1 MSVVNNILVGPVNL
15 IEAYNYVGVT
25 PTNGEYSIGAIV
37 RCPQI
42 NPESIRKPIKGN
54 TAFFGDCLATL
65 PDTAWDDPNTSGWEI
80 VRDGNVSGQTYACF
94 NMRLKEI
101 LSTDAARLTDLNG
114 YDKNAK
120 GPALTFA
127 VSNISGY
134 GQGSGFMG
142 SGDTVLTMTAK
153 ITFPTIRP
161 GAVPIAPFNPSTGQN
176 VQLVRYINNSRIV
189 IWELPKD
196 PELPNKVQQY
206 TAAQWAT
213 QYGGK
218 TLDVTVTESTDLP
231 PSGSSKDYTY
241 FLEINGCHKRLGKII
256 SFTARGWRQFERFI
270 GGAPNPDLW
279 EHITPTK
286 TENYGEIFYSS
297 VRRLKGRNTGNSYDS
312 GLYLNIDGLY
322 NVGNPPN
329 IEIYAGDTLIA
340 KCNNSVNVT
349 YYNGAKQG
357 YASPQLN
364 SYTFNFNGTNT
375 TVQALDCEIR
385 VDSIAWNAAITLK
398 SVNKLG
404 T

>member
-1 MSVVNNILVGPVNL
+1 MSVVNNILVDPVNV
-15 IEAYNYVGVT
+15 EEVYNYMKVA

-101 LSTDAARLTDLNG
+101 LSTDAARLTDFNG

-120 GPALTFA
+120 GPALTFP

-176 VQLVRYINNSRIV
+176 VQLVKYKNNERIV
-189 IWELPKD
+189 VWELPHD
-196 PELPNKVQQY
+196 QELPNKVQWY
-206 TAAQWAT
+206 TAAQWAA

-231 PSGSSKDYTY
+231 VRGQSKDYTY
-241 FLEINGCHKRLGKII
+241 YLEINGCHKRLGKTI
-256 SFTARGWRQFERFI
+256 SFTARGWRQFERFD
-270 GGAPNPDLW
+270 GSGAPLQEVMDYIN
-279 EHITPTK
+279 PTK
-286 TENYGEIFYSS
+286 VENYGEIFYHEFM
-297 VRRLKGRNTGNSYDS
+297 RLRGKTTSD
-312 GLYLNIDGLY
+312 GLYLRIHGLF
-322 NVGNPPN
+322 NVGNQPN
-329 IEIYAGDTLIA
+329 VEIYANNKLIA
-340 KCNNSVNVT
+340 KCNNSVNVS

-357 YASPQLN
+357 YANPQLS
-364 SYTFNFNGTNT
+364 SYTFNFNGNNT
-375 TVQALDCEIR
+375 TVQALDCDIR
-385 VDSIAWNAAITLK
+385 VDSLPWNAAITLK

>member
-1 MSVVNNILVGPVNL
+1 MSVVNNILVDPVNV
-15 IEAYNYVGVT
+15 EEVYNYMKVA

-101 LSTDAARLTDLNG
+101 LSTDAARLTDFNG

-120 GPALTFA
+120 GPALTFP

-176 VQLVRYINNSRIV
+176 VQLVKYKNNERIV
-189 IWELPKD
+189 VWELPHD
-196 PELPNKVQQY
+196 QELPNKVQWY
-206 TAAQWAT
+206 TAAQWAA

-231 PSGSSKDYTY
+231 VRGQSKDYTY
-241 FLEINGCHKRLGKII
+241 YLEINGCHKRLGKTI
-256 SFTARGWRQFERFI
+256 SFTARGCRQFERFD
-270 GGAPNPDLW
+270 GSGAPLQEVMDYIN
-279 EHITPTK
+279 PTK
-286 TENYGEIFYSS
+286 VENYGEIFYHEFM
-297 VRRLKGRNTGNSYDS
+297 RLRGKTTSD
-312 GLYLNIDGLY
+312 GLYLRIHGLF

-329 IEIYAGDTLIA
+329 VEIYANNKLIA
-340 KCNNSVNVT
+340 KCNNSVNVS

-357 YASPQLN
+357 YANPQLS
-364 SYTFNFNGTNT
+364 SYTFNFNGNNT
-375 TVQALDCEIR
+375 TVQALDCDIR
-385 VDSIAWNAAITLK
+385 VDSLPWNAAITLK

>member
-15 IEAYNYVGVT
+15 IEVYNYMVVA

-101 LSTDAARLTDLNG
+101 LSTDAARLTDFNG

-120 GPALTFA
+120 GPALTFP

-176 VQLVRYINNSRIV
+176 VQLVKYKNNERIV
-189 IWELPKD
+189 VWELPKD
-196 PELPNKVQQY
+196 PEMPNEIQHY
-206 TAAQWAT
+206 TAAQWAA

-231 PSGSSKDYTY
+231 VRGQSKDYTY
-241 FLEINGCHKRLGKII
+241 YLEINGCHKRLGKTI
-256 SFTARGWRQFERFI
+256 SFTARGWRQFERFD
-270 GGAPNPDLW
+270 GSGAPLQEVMDYIN
-279 EHITPTK
+279 PTK
-286 TENYGEIFYSS
+286 VENYGEIFYHEFM
-297 VRRLKGRNTGNSYDS
+297 RLRGKTTSD
-312 GLYLNIDGLY
+312 GLYLRIHGLF

-329 IEIYAGDTLIA
+329 VEIYANDTLIA
-340 KCNNSVNVT
+340 KCNNSVNVS

-357 YASPQLN
+357 YANPQLS
-364 SYTFNFNGTNT
+364 SYTFNFNGNNT
-375 TVQALDCEIR
+375 TVQALDCDIR
-385 VDSIAWNAAITLK
+385 VDSLPWNATITIK
-398 SVNKLG
+398 SVSKLG
-404 T
+404 V

>member
-15 IEAYNYVGVT
+15 IEVYNYMEVA

-101 LSTDAARLTDLNG
+101 LSTDAARLTDFNG
-114 YDKNAK
+114 YDKHAK
-120 GPALTFA
+120 GPALTFP

-142 SGDTVLTMTAK
+142 SGDTVLTMTAT

-161 GAVPIAPFNPSTGQN
+161 GAVPIAPVNPSTGQN
-176 VQLVRYINNSRIV
+176 VQLVKYKNNERIV
-189 IWELPKD
+189 VWELPHD

-206 TAAQWAT
+206 TAAQWAA

-231 PSGSSKDYTY
+231 VRGQSKDYTY
-241 FLEINGCHKRLGKII
+241 YLEINGCHKRLGKII
-256 SFTARGWRQFERFI
+256 SFTARGWRQFERFD
-270 GGAPNPDLW
+270 GSGAPLQAVMDYIN
-279 EHITPTK
+279 PTK
-286 TENYGEIFYSS
+286 VDNYGEIFYHEFM
-297 VRRLKGRNTGNSYDS
+297 RLRGETTSD
-312 GLYLNIDGLY
+312 GLYLRIHGLF

-329 IEIYAGDTLIA
+329 VEIYANNKLIA
-340 KCNNSVNVT
+340 KCNNSVNVS

-357 YASPQLN
+357 YANPQLS
-364 SYTFNFNGTNT
+364 SYTFNFNGNNT
-375 TVQALDCEIR
+375 TVQALDCDIR
-385 VDSIAWNAAITLK
+385 VDSLPWNATITIK
-398 SVNKLG
+398 SVSKLG
-404 T
+404 V

>member
-1 MSVVNNILVGPVNL
+1 MSVVNNILVDPVNV
-15 IEAYNYVGVT
+15 EEVYNYMGVAPVG
-25 PTNGEYSIGAIV
+25 PHDIGTVCTCSAV
-37 RCPQI
+37 K
-42 NPESIRKPIKGN
+42 PESIIKPIKGN
-54 TAFFGDCLATL
+54 TAFYDCKEEL
-65 PDTAWDDPNTSGWEI
+65 PKAAWDDPNTSGWEV

-94 NMRLKEI
+94 NMRLREI
-101 LSTDAARLTDLNG
+101 LATDYKRLSDFNG

-120 GPALTFA
+120 GPALTFP

-176 VQLVRYINNSRIV
+176 VQLVKYKNNERIV
-189 IWELPKD
+189 VWELPHD
-196 PELPNKVQQY
+196 PELPNKVQWY
-206 TAAQWAT
+206 TAAQWAA

-241 FLEINGCHKRLGKII
+241 FLEINGCHKRLGKTI

-286 TENYGEIFYSS
+286 TENYGEIFYHEFM
-297 VRRLKGRNTGNSYDS
+297 RLRGKTTSD
-312 GLYLNIDGLY
+312 GLYLRIHGLF

-329 IEIYAGDTLIA
+329 VEIYANNKLIA
-340 KCNNSVNVT
+340 KCNNSVNVS

-357 YASPQLN
+357 YANPQLS
-364 SYTFNFNGTNT
+364 SYTFNFNGNNT
-375 TVQALDCEIR
+375 TVQALDCDIR
-385 VDSIAWNAAITLK
+385 VDSLPWNATITIK
-398 SVNKLG
+398 SVSKLG
-404 T
+404 V